1 MAALLNKFRIN
12 YADLV
17 VITDLNK
24 PPKES
29 TKTWFDGLVRPFI
42 RREELSGKCAVVLKF
57 NFFPKMLFSIFI
69 L

>member
-24 PPKES
+24 PQKES

-42 RREELSGKCAVVLKF
+42 RREELTGTLAFVLHLSTKF
-57 NFFPKMLFSIFI
+57 L

>member
-17 VITDLNK
+17 LITDLNK

-42 RREELSGKCAVVLKF
+42 RREELTGKLSIVDKF
-57 NFFPKMLFSIFI
+57 ANYAY
-69 L
+69 